1 MTPTVK
7 RTDFTS
13 DILSLVFTGQ
23 SVETVT
29 DTYVNYTFSEL
40 EEIVE
45 NASFPSTA
53 EGKIFDVLQGL
64 QDLITLADNDII
76 ERSEE
81 VLTVRF
87 KEGNPDQIYVPAL
100 FASKPDADGNV
111 SLTLKVGNTQ
121 IRVSDEFTFG
131 NLTGDQPSV
140 SVTKTEGGKERI
152 SCTVKFKN
160 KTSIYII
167 PCVIAEGVT
176 GDRLEESL
184 DVGHPLKG
192 FLRELGSGK
201 SYLKLKDLDLG
212 IYPILD
218 ILEPEGKK
226 YGRFEIVLKQGN
238 VTPNTALNKA
248 LEAFLST
255 GESFESMREF
265 FKNRALKIVS
275 KMEKDNKTFV
285 NAVFVNATSTTLK
298 GSSAKAIAP
307 AASDIVVQAQTQ
319 VAVVDEFPV

>member
-1 MTPTVK
+1 MK
-7 RTDFTS
+7 RTDFTG
-13 DILSLVFTGQ
+13 DVLSLVFTGQ

-45 NASFPSTA
+45 NAVFPPTA
-53 EGKIFDVLQGL
+53 ETKIFDVLQGL
-64 QDLITLADNDII
+64 QDLITLADKDVL
-76 ERSEE
+76 ERSDQ

-87 KEGNPDQIYVPAL
+87 KEGNPDQIYAPAL
-100 FASKPDADGNV
+100 FASKPDADGDV
-111 SLTLKVGNTQ
+111 SMILKVGNNLIYVTDFLEFGDLNGESPQ
-121 IRVSDEFTFG
+121 VSI
-131 NLTGDQPSV
+131 
-140 SVTKTEGGKERI
+140 TKVENGKERI

-160 KTSIYII
+160 STSIYII
-167 PCVIAEGVT
+167 PCVIAEGIN
-176 GDRLEESL
+176 GKNLKESL

-212 IYPILD
+212 IHPILD

-226 YGRFEIVLKQGN
+226 YGRFEIVLAEGN

-255 GESFESMREF
+255 GESLESLRTF
-265 FKNRALKIVS
+265 FKGRSLKIVS
-275 KMEKDNKTFV
+275 KTEKDNKVFV
-285 NAVFVNATSTTLK
+285 NAVFTNTTSANTLK
-298 GSSAKAIAP
+298 GASVKAIAP
-307 AASDIVVQAQTQ
+307 AASDIVVQAKSQ
-319 VAVVDEFPV
+319 VAVVDDFPV

>member
-1 MTPTVK
+1 MK
-7 RTDFTS
+7 RTDFTG
-13 DILSLVFTGQ
+13 DVLSLVFTGQ

-45 NASFPSTA
+45 NAVFPPTA
-53 EGKIFDVLQGL
+53 ETKIFDVLQGL
-64 QDLITLADNDII
+64 QDLITLADKDVL
-76 ERSEE
+76 ERSDQ

-87 KEGNPDQIYVPAL
+87 KEGNPDQIYAPAL

-111 SLTLKVGNTQ
+111 SMILKVGNNLIYVTDFLEFGDLNGESPQ
-121 IRVSDEFTFG
+121 VSI
-131 NLTGDQPSV
+131 
-140 SVTKTEGGKERI
+140 TKVENGKERI

-160 KTSIYII
+160 STSIYII
-167 PCVIAEGVT
+167 PCVIAEGIN
-176 GDRLEESL
+176 GKNLKESL

-201 SYLKLKDLDLG
+201 SYLKLKDLALG

-226 YGRFEIVLKQGN
+226 YGRFEIVLAEGN
-238 VTPNTALNKA
+238 VTPNSALNKA

-255 GESFESMREF
+255 GESLESLRTF
-265 FKNRALKIVS
+265 FKGRSLKIVS
-275 KMEKDNKTFV
+275 KTEKDNKVFV
-285 NAVFVNATSTTLK
+285 NAVFTNTTSANTLK
-298 GSSAKAIAP
+298 GASVKAIAP
-307 AASDIVVQAQTQ
+307 AASDIVVQAKSQ
-319 VAVVDEFPV
+319 VAVVDDFPV

>member
-1 MTPTVK
+1 MK

-13 DILSLVFTGQ
+13 DVLSLVFTGQ
-23 SVETVT
+23 TVETVT
-29 DTYVNYTFSEL
+29 DTYVNYTFQQL

-45 NASFPSTA
+45 DAVFPPTA
-53 EGKIFDVLQGL
+53 ESKVLDVLQGL

-76 ERSEE
+76 ERSEQ

-87 KEGNPDQIYVPAL
+87 KEGNPDQIYAPAL

-111 SLTLKVGNTQ
+111 NMILKVGNTQ
-121 IRVSDEFTFG
+121 IKVSDEFTFG
-131 NLTGDQPSV
+131 DLQGDQPSV
-140 SVTKTEGGKERI
+140 SVTKVEGGKERI

-160 KTSIYII
+160 STSIYII

-192 FLRELGSGK
+192 FLREIGSGK
-201 SYLKLKDLDLG
+201 SYLKLKDLELG
-212 IYPILD
+212 VYPILD

-226 YGRFEIVLKQGN
+226 YGRFEIVLAEGN

-255 GESFESMREF
+255 GESLESLRTF
-265 FKNRALKIVS
+265 FKGRSLKIVS
-275 KMEKDNKTFV
+275 KTEKDNNKTFV
-285 NAVFVNATSTTLK
+285 NAVFTNATSSNTLK
-298 GSSAKAIAP
+298 GASVKAIAP
-307 AASDIVVQAQTQ
+307 AASDIVVQAKSQ
-319 VAVVDEFPV
+319 VAVVDDFPV

>member
-1 MTPTVK
+1 MK

-13 DILSLVFTGQ
+13 DVLSLVFTGQ

-45 NASFPSTA
+45 NAVFPPTA
-53 EGKIFDVLQGL
+53 ETKIFDVLQGL
-64 QDLITLADNDII
+64 QDLITLADKDIL
-76 ERSEE
+76 ERSDQ

-87 KEGNPDQIYVPAL
+87 KEGNPDQIYAPAL
-100 FASKPDADGNV
+100 FSSKPDADGNV
-111 SLTLKVGNTQ
+111 SMILKVGNTQ
-121 IRVSDEFTFG
+121 IKVSDEFTFG
-131 NLTGDQPSV
+131 DLQGDQPSV
-140 SVTKTEGGKERI
+140 SVTKVEGGKERI

-160 KTSIYII
+160 STLIYII

-201 SYLKLKDLDLG
+201 SYLKLKDLALG

-226 YGRFEIVLKQGN
+226 YGRFEIVLAEGN

-255 GESFESMREF
+255 GESLESLRTF
-265 FKNRALKIVS
+265 FKGRSLKIVS
-275 KMEKDNKTFV
+275 KTEKDNKVFV
-285 NAVFVNATSTTLK
+285 NAVFTNTTSANTLK
-298 GSSAKAIAP
+298 GASVKAIAP
-307 AASDIVVQAQTQ
+307 AASDIVVQAKSQ

>member
-1 MTPTVK
+1 MK

-23 SVETVT
+23 SVENLT
-29 DTYVNYTFSEL
+29 DTYVKYTFQQL

-45 NASFPSTA
+45 NAVFPSTA
-53 EGKIFDVLQGL
+53 ETKIFDVLQGL
-64 QDLITLADNDII
+64 QDLITLADKDII
-76 ERSEE
+76 ERSDQ

-87 KEGNPDQIYVPAL
+87 KEGNPDQIYAPAL

-111 SLTLKVGNTQ
+111 SMVLKVGNTQ

-131 NLTGDQPSV
+131 DLQGDQPSV
-140 SVTKTEGGKERI
+140 SVTKVEGGKERI
-152 SCTVKFKN
+152 NCTIKFKN
-160 KTSIYII
+160 KTAIYII

-184 DVGHPLKG
+184 DVGHHLKG

-201 SYLKLKDLDLG
+201 SYLKLKDLELG

-226 YGRFEIVLKQGN
+226 YGRFEIVLAEGN

-255 GESFESMREF
+255 GESLESLRTF
-265 FKNRALKIVS
+265 FKGRSLKIVS
-275 KMEKDNKTFV
+275 KTEKDNKVFV
-285 NAVFVNATSTTLK
+285 NAVFTNASSTNTLK
-298 GSSAKAIAP
+298 GASVKAIAPP
-307 AASDIVVQAQTQ
+307 AASDIVVQAKSQ

>member
-1 MTPTVK
+1 MK

-23 SVETVT
+23 SVENLT
-29 DTYVNYTFSEL
+29 DTYVKYTFQQL

-45 NASFPSTA
+45 NAVFPSTA
-53 EGKIFDVLQGL
+53 ETKIFDVLQGL
-64 QDLITLADNDII
+64 QDLITLADKDII
-76 ERSEE
+76 ERSDQ

-87 KEGNPDQIYVPAL
+87 KEGNPDQIYAPAL

-111 SLTLKVGNTQ
+111 SMVLKVGNTQ

-131 NLTGDQPSV
+131 DLQGDQPSV
-140 SVTKTEGGKERI
+140 SVTKVEGGKERI
-152 SCTVKFKN
+152 NCTIKFKN
-160 KTSIYII
+160 KTAIYII

-184 DVGHPLKG
+184 DVGHHLKG

-201 SYLKLKDLDLG
+201 SYLKLKDLELG

-226 YGRFEIVLKQGN
+226 YGRFEIVLAEGN
-238 VTPNTALNKA
+238 VTPNAALNKA

-255 GESFESMREF
+255 GESLESLRTF
-265 FKNRALKIVS
+265 FKGRSLKIVS
-275 KMEKDNKTFV
+275 KTEKDNKVFV
-285 NAVFVNATSTTLK
+285 NAVFTNASSTNTLK
-298 GSSAKAIAP
+298 GASVKAIAPP
-307 AASDIVVQAQTQ
+307 AASDIVVQAKSQ